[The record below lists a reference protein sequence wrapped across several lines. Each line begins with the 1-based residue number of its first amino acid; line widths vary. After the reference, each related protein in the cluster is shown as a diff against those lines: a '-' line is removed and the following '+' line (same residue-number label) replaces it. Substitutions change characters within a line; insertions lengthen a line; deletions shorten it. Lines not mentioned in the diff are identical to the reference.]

1 MACQN
6 HAKESGATPQKKNYI
21 TQNTEDQ
28 SNKSSIKTKQPF
40 TFSCNRSR

>member
-6 HAKESGATPQKKNYI
+6 HAKESGATPQNKNYI
-21 TQNTEDQ
+21 IQ
-28 SNKSSIKTKQPF
+28 SIDYQSYKKTLKTKQPF